1 MYVSLSKNA
10 RPICKV
16 HVVDSCGSGK
26 TIRCIRK
33 HALNIG
39 MSPFKFILGTIGTGV
54 AKYIK

>member
-16 HVVDSCGSGK
+16 HVVDSCGSGE

-33 HALNIG
+33 HMISLV
-39 MSPFKFILGTIGTGV
+39 MSPFKFILGTIGHGRS
-54 AKYIK
+54 KIH